1 MAKNLEGTDQGAGLL
16 AAMNRTLAPQQ
27 MTFDKEEKQRRE
39 AAGLTYTPV
48 VQPTVWI
55 WSRELVALVEEHS
68 QGTTGPVSQLQSR
81 SPSVLK
87 KIQDE
92 VVAVHRLIR
101 DVPNNPQ
108 HIQVGDSKH
117 QGKMEKVATFF
128 NPALSNRPH
137 RQPLW
142 RTRCVALTQR
152 SRCVKNRHILPAG
165 AGSGTRG

>member
-27 MTFDKEEKQRRE
+27 MTFDQEEKQRRE

-68 QGTTGPVSQLQSR
+68 QGTTGPVPQFQSR
-81 SPSVLK
+81 NPSVLK

-101 DVPNNPQ
+101 ERSFRQAGPFNSLQQAPPPATLEDKVRCW
-108 HIQVGDSKH
+108 DASK
-117 QGKMEKVATFF
+117 
-128 NPALSNRPH
+128 
-137 RQPLW
+137 
-142 RTRCVALTQR
+142 
-152 SRCVKNRHILPAG
+152 CVKNRHILPAG
-165 AGSGTRG
+165 AESVIRS